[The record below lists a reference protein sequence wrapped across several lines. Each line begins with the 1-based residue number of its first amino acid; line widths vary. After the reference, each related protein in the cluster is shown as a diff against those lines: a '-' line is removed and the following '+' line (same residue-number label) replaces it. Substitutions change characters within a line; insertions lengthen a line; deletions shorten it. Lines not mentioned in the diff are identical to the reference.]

1 MVNAGASIEAFLK
14 LDASGFITGV
24 ESSKSAVTQFKREI
38 TQMDSEFS
46 KKTKAITE
54 FTKALRSIGEESHTM
69 TEGVQSISKAL
80 SILIPKLSAFADV
93 TKEANTFK
101 TFASGLKSI
110 AEAAQ
115 RMGSDLARDGAGI
128 QALTEVM
135 KIWETGVRSAE
146 LSVNLTANAIR
157 NLNSVVNQSSSEIG
171 SQNSVVQNLRNSY
184 GESLATL
191 RNFARAVQE
200 SKVEGYSAKDV
211 YRAMREELIAFAN
224 GGVQAFNQIQT
235 GVIKHR
241 EHLIR
246 LKEQSRLMAEEFER
260 SRLELLKFAESGV
273 TAFNKLGQ
281 HLLNA
286 SGEFARLKAEMTGVS
301 ESYRVLQ
308 LNADGESV
316 AVERS
321 SVALRQNSEE
331 MLRNAEAKLRAM
343 GYTGELTALEERL
356 GITEEKV
363 AVETE
368 QATNSIR
375 RQSSAYSQATTS
387 ANRLTSATNGLSKA
401 LNSLKMIGTLVAS
414 MMVWNFA
421 SSLINA
427 TRETVNAKSEMEG
440 YFQMLHFSQGEIAD
454 FNNALDQTVS
464 RFQRINKYSL
474 GETISS
480 IGVEF
485 NLTTEEMKKAM
496 PVVSM
501 ITSEY
506 LRAGRNANE
515 ASLAVKDIL
524 QGEFQR
530 LSRETGVKGNQLKEA
545 GWSGDKTDVMGL
557 IEALDKVGKSRNWDV
572 FVAKANSLN
581 DAVLILQNRFG
592 EWSADMVNAVQPA
605 ILNVFNSIMNF
616 AEGLSQAI
624 GNLWQWFT
632 GGSWGAIVTQVG
644 LLSGAI
650 LVASQ
655 GLVMY
660 RSGMGLAQASQLGLT
675 KSIASVVLGL
685 KGQEIAEVGVGNA
698 IKSKI
703 LGINAEAIAEKGVAG
718 AIREKTAMTKLEALE
733 EKINTTV
740 TQENAT
746 AKKILALQEKINKAE
761 SEGLIATETAKT
773 LKTKL
778 DTVET
783 EINTVAKTENAMVTG
798 GLTGAIISLTTAE
811 VQSAVATGQMSVAI
825 GVLNGLFYASPI
837 GWFAL
842 AVLGLASA
850 FYVLT
855 GGLSDS
861 WEKMQTFNETV
872 EKGNESLRPYT
883 QRLSSLKNQLEE
895 AKSKYG
901 ENSDEVKNLQSK
913 VDDAQ
918 ASFDSFRESL
928 QKGVK
933 VSGEL
938 NDELEQLAP
947 NMDAITRRNYGSFG
961 HTNEEADELADKI
974 SALGYGTDQYY
985 VALQK
990 LVAMEGN
997 FSDAQRDA
1005 IPIMTDHGRG
1015 ALENAQNL
1023 GEWNKAYEEYIKHST
1038 NANIAE
1044 DWWTWLWESIYAG
1057 SSKSQA
1063 DFILVREAIETKLR
1077 DMFSSDELS
1086 KAFKGDI
1093 DKQINDFVNG
1103 LGDSYNEWAD
1113 GFSTWAKNGIK
1124 KAQDDLVNAFDD
1136 FFSFKWLDG
1145 MFVSASDGS
1154 SDHPSFME
1162 DLSAIL
1168 GFDVQTW
1175 IDNFT
1180 SDPLGT
1186 LGVQPIDIASILF
1199 PQLFGLYEG
1208 ATTIAT
1214 FVDTS
1219 IIQPLKDGI
1228 SQGIASIPIL
1238 SDIASMFGLVPQ
1250 QNQNAYDT
1258 GYKLIDYLK
1267 QGVEQKISEIPI
1279 VSDIARMLGLIP
1291 SQNSNAHDKGHG
1303 VGDNIK
1309 QGEADGHK
1317 GMADNVKTEL
1327 GYIIEAMTN
1336 KAQNIYSKAFE
1347 IGGQIKKG
1355 VEDALDMHSPSIL
1368 SRELIPN
1375 EFGVYIPNAI
1385 IGAVDTVY
1393 ETAKSY
1399 GQAIKDGISSVNNDF
1414 SMNGMA
1420 DEYQDDAQ
1428 IVAESSQMMGLNTTT
1443 AFNDMALAVNTTTTQ
1458 MQGNVSTSYSAMQT
1472 KQATLLNNMKQ
1483 SNLTA
1488 YQQMTNQSN
1497 QSLIQMRDSTSNITV
1512 QMTNAWHHMKD
1523 SIVATANNLRSET
1536 TVHFDSLSQNIGSFY
1551 RKIQNPSNWGAGS
1564 PTMQTRGAR
1573 NSRVGKAF
1581 VSSIS
1586 GRYAGGG
1593 SNSRYSPYNS
1603 SSATMSLGRLKQMIC
1618 PNGDCGIFDGYDLS
1632 QVVNVAD
1639 FLGMLNMDGGF
1650 GWTGWNSTHYQ
1661 HIRTRSNEWQMKSP
1675 ILNVVG
1681 GIPTN
1686 ANFKVGEFENS
1697 TPKISFGSFQSM
1709 AQSLF
1714 SAVPYAFYYNSDKYG
1729 SWQNALAHG
1738 ECNCWDGANALIA
1751 FARTCGFDG
1760 YIAHGSWDGIPHVWA
1775 VINGVKMDTTG
1786 MQQRG
1791 TWTPSASAGS
1801 PPNGVGNTYGDVNIT
1816 IHIYDDGVD
1825 VDENKVDSTTAKAIM
1840 DLVGVNMATG
1850 V

>member
-24 ESSKSAVTQFKREI
+24 ESSKSAVTQFKKEI

-80 SILIPKLSAFADV
+80 SILIPKLSAFANV

-157 NLNSVVNQSSSEIG
+157 NLAN
-171 SQNSVVQNLRNSY
+171 VQQ
-184 GESLATL
+184 
-191 RNFARAVQE
+191 QE
-200 SKVEGYSAKDV
+200 
-211 YRAMREELIAFAN
+211 
-224 GGVQAFNQIQT
+224 
-235 GVIKHR
+235 
-241 EHLIR
+241 
-246 LKEQSRLMAEEFER
+246 
-260 SRLELLKFAESGV
+260 
-273 TAFNKLGQ
+273 
-281 HLLNA
+281 
-286 SGEFARLKAEMTGVS
+286 
-301 ESYRVLQ
+301 
-308 LNADGESV
+308 V
-316 AVERS
+316 AVEKQVDASYKQTTQDLALYHQNLKALALGVEQFNAIQNS
-321 SVALRQNSEE
+321 SQYTVQRLTTSINMEKASLIDLWNVYERGNMIIRTLNQTSQALSSELERRNVINQSLITGENKFFASIEEVNVALEKNSQE
-331 MLRNAEAKLRAM
+331 MLKNAEAKLRAM
-343 GYTGELTALEERL
+343 GYTGELDTV
-356 GITEEKV
+356 EKKL
-363 AVETE
+363 AVD
-368 QATNSIR
+368 TNQTTSSIQ
-375 RQSSAYSQATTS
+375 RQSTAYNQAS
-387 ANRLTSATNGLSKA
+387 SNANRLTTATNGLTKA
-401 LNSLKMIGTLVAS
+401 FQSLKMIGTLVAS

-506 LRAGRNANE
+506 LRAGRNVNE

-530 LSRETGVKGNQLKEA
+530 LSRETGVKGAQLKEA

-557 IEALDKVGKSRNWDV
+557 LEALDKVGKSRNWDV
-572 FVAKANSLN
+572 FVTKANSLN

-592 EWSADMVNAVQPA
+592 EWSAEMVNAVQPA

-685 KGQEIAEVGVGNA
+685 KGQEIAEIGVGNA

-703 LGINAEAIAEKGVAG
+703 LGVNAEVIAEKGVIG
-718 AIREKTAMTKLEALE
+718 AIREKTAMTKLEAFE

-811 VQSAVATGQMSVAI
+811 VQSAVATGQMSVAM

-861 WEKMQTFNETV
+861 WDKMKTFNETV
-872 EKGNESLRPYT
+872 QQGNEALKPYHD
-883 QRLSSLKNQLEE
+883 RLTSLKTQLDE
-895 AKSKYG
+895 AKAKYG
-901 ENSDEVKNLQSK
+901 ENSEEVKNLQSK

-918 ASFDSFRESL
+918 TSFDSFRESL
-928 QKGVK
+928 QKATK

-938 NDELEQLAP
+938 KDELGQLEP
-947 NMDAITRRNYGSFG
+947 KMDAITRKNYGSFG
-961 HTNEEADELADKI
+961 HTNEESDELSKQM

-1038 NANIAE
+1038 NANISE

-1057 SSKSQA
+1057 TSKSQA
-1063 DFILVREAIETKLR
+1063 DFILVREAIETKFR
-1077 DMFSSDELS
+1077 DLFSSFKSGLLEG
-1086 KAFKGDI
+1086 KYFKGDI
-1093 DKQINDFVNG
+1093 DKQIAEWFDG
-1103 LGDSYNEWAD
+1103 LGDSYNQWAD
-1113 GFSTWAKNGIK
+1113 GFSKWAKDGIQ
-1124 KAQDDLVNAFDD
+1124 KAQEDLVKAIDD
-1136 FFSFKWLDG
+1136 FFSFKWLNG

-1162 DLSAIL
+1162 DLSNIL

-1199 PQLFGLYEG
+1199 APLFGLYEG

-1219 IIQPLKDGI
+1219 IIQPLKNGI

-1238 SDIASMFGLVPQ
+1238 SDIASMLGLVPQ
-1250 QNQNAYDT
+1250 QNQNAHDT
-1258 GYKLIDYLK
+1258 GYNLIDQLK

-1279 VSDIARMLGLIP
+1279 VGDIARMLGLIP
-1291 SQNSNAHDKGHG
+1291 SQNSNARDKGHG

-1336 KAQNIYSKAFE
+1336 KAKNIYSKAFE

-1414 SMNGMA
+1414 SMDGMA
-1420 DEYQDDAQ
+1420 DEYKDDAQ
-1428 IVAESSQMMGLNTTT
+1428 IVAQYSQMMGLDTTT

-1593 SNSRYSPYNS
+1593 SNSRYSPYTS